1 MTQASPEPV
10 RIPLVNPNE
19 TEARIASLNVSEGQ
33 LVEEGEVLCT
43 LETTKATTEIVAAR
57 PGYVIQLRHKAGQTV
72 RAGEL
77 LCYLAGS
84 PDWSPLERESDST
97 MSQPG
102 DQPGI
107 PGGLRITKPALAF
120 ARKENLNLEELP
132 AGPLITESMLRDL
145 VRGRKASVL
154 TEEVPAEFG
163 ERALVIYGGGGHGKK
178 LIDLIRVLGSYQI
191 AGIVDD
197 GILQIN
203 EDGSQNRV
211 MDVPVLGGGGILREL
226 AGRGLRLA
234 ANGIGG
240 IANPELRVQIYQQ
253 VQELG
258 FVFPSL
264 IHPTAVVEPSSEIS
278 PGGQIFPLAY
288 VGSEAR
294 LGFGVILNNSVVI
307 SHDCN
312 IGDYANISPG
322 ALIAGNVE
330 VGERAL
336 VGMGVTINLG
346 VKIGSNARIGNGAT
360 VKADVPENGV
370 VRAGSVW
377 PR

>member
-1 MTQASPEPV
+1 MTQASSEPV
-10 RIPLVNPNE
+10 RVPLVNPNE
-19 TEARIASLNVSEGQ
+19 PEARIASLSVSEGQ
-33 LVEEGEVLCT
+33 LVKAGEVLCT
-43 LETTKATTEIVAAR
+43 LETTKATTEIVAES
-57 PGYVIQLRHKAGQTV
+57 PGYVIQLHYKEGQTV
-72 RAGEL
+72 RAGDL

-84 PDWSPLERESDST
+84 PDWVPPEREPSVAMTGPDA
-97 MSQPG
+97 
-102 DQPGI
+102 QPGI
-107 PGGLRITKPALAF
+107 PAGLRITQPALAF

-132 AGPLITESMLRDL
+132 AGPLITENILRDL
-145 VRGRKASVL
+145 VGRRKPSVV
-154 TEEVPAEFG
+154 TEEAPAEFG
-163 ERALVIYGGGGHGKK
+163 ERALMIYGGGGHGKK
-178 LIDLIRVLGSYQI
+178 LIDLIRVLGNYQI
-191 AGIVDD
+191 AGIIDD
-197 GILQIN
+197 GIPLMN

-211 MDVPVLGGGGILREL
+211 MDVPVLGGGSILPEL
-226 AGRGLRLA
+226 ARRGLRLA

-240 IANPELRVQIYQQ
+240 IANPELRVQLYRQM
-253 VQELG
+253 QEHG

-264 IHPTAVVEPSSEIS
+264 IHPTAVVEPSSKIS

-312 IGDYANISPG
+312 IADYANISPG

-336 VGMGVTINLG
+336 IGMGVTINLG
-346 VKIGSNARIGNGAT
+346 IKIGSNARIGNGAT
-360 VKADVPENGV
+360 VKADVPEKGV

-377 PR
+377 PK